1 MKHNLVMSDVRFD
14 KTAHTYELYGHQLK
28 GVTPIVA
35 WMFPE
40 TYAGIPKSYLTSAAD
55 YGTGIHEKCQLYDEC
70 GIMDDSP
77 SIKAYADLCQQNGL
91 RHICSEYL
99 VDDGQNI
106 ASSIDKVFD
115 DEQGNIILADIKAT
129 SKLHEE
135 RVRLQLSIYAWMY
148 EGMNGEKV
156 EKIAAIWLPNP
167 DKNYGTP
174 AIKYLERLTN
184 DTVEMIVTAY
194 LNGEDSAPYR
204 TMFNLPTVADGQ
216 LPANLA
222 EVELAIVELETSI
235 KTMEAQ
241 EKELKAGLLKLMQEN
256 NVKKWTGEHIT
267 LTRKDGGTRVTLDSK
282 KVQNEYP
289 DVYCDCIKESKF
301 SESLMV
307 KIN

>member
-35 WMFPE
+35 WMFPD
-40 TYAGIPKSYLTSAAD
+40 TYAAIPDSVLANAAA

-77 SIKAYADLCQQNGL
+77 SIKAYADLCKQNGF

-106 ASSIDKVFD
+106 ASSIDKVFE
-115 DEQGNIILADIKAT
+115 DENGSIILADIKAT

-148 EGMNGEKV
+148 ESMNGEKV

-167 DKNYGTP
+167 EKNYGTP

-184 DTVEMIVTAY
+184 DTVEKIVTAY
-194 LNGEDSAPYR
+194 LNGEDSAQYR
-204 TMFNLPTVADGQ
+204 TMFNLPAVADGQ

-241 EKELKAGLLKLMQEN
+241 EKEMKAGLLKLMQEN

-267 LTRKDGGTRVTLDSK
+267 LTRKDGGTRITLDSK

-289 DVYCDCIKESKF
+289 EVYCDCIKESQF
-301 SESLMV
+301 SESLIV

>member
-35 WMFPE
+35 WMFPD
-40 TYAGIPKSYLTSAAD
+40 TYAAIPDRVLANAAT

-70 GIMDDSP
+70 GIVDDHP
-77 SIKAYADLCQQNGL
+77 SVKDYAELCRMAGL
-91 RHICSEYL
+91 QHICSEYL

-106 ASSIDKVFD
+106 ASCIDKVF
-115 DEQGNIILADIKAT
+115 ENASENIVLADIKAT
-129 SKLHEE
+129 SKLHDE

-148 EGMNGEKV
+148 ESMNGEKV

-167 DKNYGTP
+167 EKNYGQPT
-174 AIKYLERLTN
+174 IKYLQRLPN
-184 DTVEMIVTAY
+184 DTVQEIVKAY
-194 LNGEDSAPYR
+194 LNGEDSAKFR
-204 TMFNLPTVADGQ
+204 TLFNLPIVADGQ

-235 KTMEAQ
+235 KKMEAQ
-241 EKELKAGLLKLMQEN
+241 EKEMKAGLLKLMQEN

-267 LTRKDGGTRVTLDSK
+267 LTRKDGGTRITLDSK

-289 DVYCDCIKESKF
+289 EVYCNCIKESKY
-301 SESLMV
+301 SESLLV
-307 KIN
+307 NIN